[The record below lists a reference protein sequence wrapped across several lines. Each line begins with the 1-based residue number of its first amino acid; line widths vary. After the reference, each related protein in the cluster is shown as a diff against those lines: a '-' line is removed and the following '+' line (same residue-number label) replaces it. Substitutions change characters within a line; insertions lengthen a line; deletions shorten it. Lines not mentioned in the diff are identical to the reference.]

1 MEKQTMKTLTAALS
15 VASNTML
22 VILKLI
28 IGTIIGSVSVISEAI
43 HSGVDLVAAVI
54 ALGAVRK
61 SGKPEDAGH
70 PYGHGK
76 VENIAGT
83 IEAILI
89 FLAAGW
95 IIYEAFHKLINPSP
109 MEEVGWGIAVMG
121 FSALANLIVSHLLF
135 RVGEKTDSIALKAD
149 GMHLRTDVY
158 TSAGVMAGL
167 LIYRVVGILFP
178 GVSLWWI
185 DPVTAIAVAILIIR
199 AAWELT
205 IESARDLLDSR
216 LSEDEEAVVAEETA
230 ALYPDAYG
238 YHHLRSRKSGPY
250 RFFDLHL
257 VVASGTSME
266 AAHATSDALKQK
278 VREHFP
284 ECWVE
289 IHLEPCDHSCREHC
303 REHCLHLEKSRHVDL
318 DDGAL

>member
-1 MEKQTMKTLTAALS
+1 MEKQTMKTCTAALS
-15 VASNTML
+15 VASNTVL
-22 VILKLI
+22 VVSKLV

-61 SGKPEDAGH
+61 SGKPEDMDH

-95 IIYEAFHKLINPSP
+95 IIYEAVHKLINPSP
-109 MEEVGWGIAVMG
+109 MEEVGWGIAIMA
-121 FSALANLIVSHLLF
+121 FSAVANLIVSHTLF
-135 RVGEKTDSIALKAD
+135 HVGEKTDSIALKAD

-167 LIYRVVGILFP
+167 LIYRVAGMIFP

-185 DPVTAIAVAILIIR
+185 DPVTAIAVALLIIR
-199 AAWELT
+199 AAWKLT
-205 IESARDLLDSR
+205 VESARDLLDSR
-216 LSEDEEAVVAEETA
+216 LPADEESVVINEIRS
-230 ALYPDAYG
+230 LYPDAYG

-250 RFFDLHL
+250 RFFDFHL
-257 VVASGTSME
+257 MVAPGSTME
-266 AAHATSDALKQK
+266 SAHATSDVVK
-278 VREHFP
+278 RRIMDHFP
-284 ECWVE
+284 ETWVE
-289 IHLEPCDHSCREHC
+289 IHLEPCDHSCKEHC
-303 REHCLHLEKSRHVDL
+303 REHCYHLEKERHVDA
-318 DDGAL
+318 DDSRP